1 MTEKPDLT
9 LILNFVF
16 PKKIYSNEQLFN
28 RKVKKNNWNTP
39 FSFLP
44 VQKVAQKII
53 TTNKNVTCKFCL

>member
-28 RKVKKNNWNTP
+28 RKVKK
-39 FSFLP
+39 
-44 VQKVAQKII
+44 K
-53 TTNKNVTCKFCL
+53 